1 MYCLQYMHYLDYLEF
16 TLFTVAG
23 LTVGSMF
30 NAGFVF
36 QPVVKV
42 LSLSFNRLIESVAG
56 IIAGIRP
63 RKLVIC
69 GGWVY
74 PQRCGGRSGNSPSE
88 MNSILPLVGTP
99 QVPPDI

>member
-42 LSLSFNRLIESVAG
+42 LSPQGYKSLMLSREVEKGPALMLFTPHKPHAHFNSFYNMVG
-56 IIAGIRP
+56 ILMDFYIAERISS
-63 RKLVIC
+63 
-69 GGWVY
+69 Y
-74 PQRCGGRSGNSPSE
+74 
-88 MNSILPLVGTP
+88 
-99 QVPPDI
+99 